1 MIRVF
6 LIFIANIA
14 LAFAA
19 GTPLDATLARMDQ
32 AAAEFKGLSA
42 DLRKVH
48 HTAVI
53 NDDTVDEGTILI
65 KRLKPR
71 DTRMLF
77 DVKQPDPKT
86 YAFDG
91 HQFEMYL
98 PKAQTDQ
105 VYDVSKYKGLVDQ
118 FLLLGFG
125 SSSKDLATAYTVS
138 YGGPETINGEKATR
152 IELVPKSQDLLAHLK
167 RVDLWISDASGVAVQ
182 QKLFQPGNDYDV
194 ATYSN
199 MKINPNIP
207 DAALKLNL
215 PKGVKHENPGK
226 N

>member
-6 LIFIANIA
+6 LLFIANIA

-19 GTPLDATLARMDQ
+19 GAPLDATLARMDQ

-42 DLRKVH
+42 DLRNVH
-48 HTAVI
+48 HPAVI

-65 KRLKPR
+65 RRLKPH

-77 DVKQPDPKT
+77 DVKHPDPKT

-91 HQFEMYL
+91 RKFEMYL
-98 PKAQTDQ
+98 PKAQTVQ
-105 VYDVSKYKGLVDQ
+105 EYDVSKYKGLVDQ

-125 SSSKDLATAYTVS
+125 STSKELATAYTVS
-138 YGGPETINGEKATR
+138 YGGLETINNEKATR

-167 RVDLWISDASGVAVQ
+167 RVDLWISDASGVPLQ
-182 QKLFQPGNDYDV
+182 QKLFSSGNDYDV

-199 MKINPNIP
+199 TKINPNIP